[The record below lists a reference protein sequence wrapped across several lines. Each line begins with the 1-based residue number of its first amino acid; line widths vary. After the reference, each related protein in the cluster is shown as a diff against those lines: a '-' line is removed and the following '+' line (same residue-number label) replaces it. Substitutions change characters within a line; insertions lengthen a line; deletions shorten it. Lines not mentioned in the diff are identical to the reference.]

1 MSKAEKVIRVGAGAI
16 GRRVITSTKGEN
28 LVKKLNAVQDQI
40 RVLENADDLTN
51 AQKTT
56 LASKKTERKRIE
68 KELAAEKDKADTKGQ
83 ITRAGKKEFK
93 GYTPSS
99 PFNKGGMP
107 SHKGSYDMRKG
118 GMFMKGTK

>member
-1 MSKAEKVIRVGAGAI
+1 MSKTEKIIKVGAGAI

-40 RVLENADDLTN
+40 RVLENADDLTD
-51 AQKTT
+51 AQKAT
-56 LASKKTERKRIE
+56 LASKKTERKKIE
-68 KELAAEKDKADTKGQ
+68 KELAAEKNKADTKGQ

-99 PFNKGGMP
+99 PFNKGGMA
-107 SHKGSYDMRKG
+107 SRKGSFDMRKG
-118 GMFMKGTK
+118 GMFMK